1 MVNGRTEDV
10 EPMSR
15 YWRGCHRNKKLQ
27 EINPTAY
34 DERRNAHICRYN
46 SAGGMELP
54 RVQKEYLSVL
64 FTA

>member
-34 DERRNAHICRYN
+34 DE
-46 SAGGMELP
+46 
-54 RVQKEYLSVL
+54 
-64 FTA
+64 